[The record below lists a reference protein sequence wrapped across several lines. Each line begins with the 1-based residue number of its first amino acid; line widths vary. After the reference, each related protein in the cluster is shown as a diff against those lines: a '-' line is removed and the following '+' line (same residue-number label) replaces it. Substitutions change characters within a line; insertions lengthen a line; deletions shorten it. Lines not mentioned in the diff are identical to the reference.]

1 MSSVVSAVGMMRAAA
16 AQQATAA
23 LVARPRPSSA
33 AFCLSQ
39 AHAQIAPR
47 IRPGSTNG
55 TSRLLAQG
63 WSGDTA
69 GRYRAETITQPAIA
83 SGSAQILA
91 AAVGAR
97 QVSSALSLLLPS
109 SARPNV
115 RSRTVGKPMYQNTQY
130 RLSW

>member
-1 MSSVVSAVGMMRAAA
+1 MSRVVSAVGMISAAA
-16 AQQATAA
+16 QQQATAA
-23 LVARPRPSSA
+23 ETARPRPSRTARS
-33 AFCLSQ
+33 FSQ
-39 AHAQIAPR
+39 ADAQIAPR

-63 WSGDTA
+63 WSGETA
-69 GRYRAETITQPAIA
+69 GRYRTETITQPAIA

-91 AAVGAR
+91 AAVGSC
-97 QVSSALSLLLPS
+97 QVSRALRLLLAS

-115 RSRTVGKPMYQNTQY
+115 PSRTVGRPMYQNTQY

>member
-1 MSSVVSAVGMMRAAA
+1 M
-16 AQQATAA
+16 
-23 LVARPRPSSA
+23 ARPRPSWA

-63 WSGDTA
+63 WSGETA
-69 GRYRAETITQPAIA
+69 GRYSTETITQPAIA

-91 AAVGAR
+91 AAVGSC
-97 QVSSALSLLLPS
+97 QVSSALRLLLAS

-115 RSRTVGKPMYQNTQY
+115 PSRTVGRPMYQNTQY